1 MDKSFRLLRL
11 LAIAVFVLLFST
23 VAFAAPST
31 PSSSKPQLIVWAHTN
46 LENQGA
52 PTLDILDLERYV
64 VARLEG
70 RIENILPSQSAGP
83 SNLTSPNAYLAEL
96 SVNAIT
102 PSVRAVRNPETR
114 QYKEDPVFHVE
125 LSLSVNQP
133 GSGRFL
139 GFLRESQEYHLAHFE
154 LERLEPKRAALYK
167 SADNLADRFADGIAS
182 GEFGGDL
189 KLLRLPGLADVV
201 PLALLLGAAAILG
214 GIGVK
219 MMLTPRTALAVPSG
233 PTEAEIT
240 RLNDAIALSIATDNF
255 SQAKLW

>member
-31 PSSSKPQLIVWAHTN
+31 PSSSKPQLIVRAHTN

-102 PSVRAVRNPETR
+102 PRSEEHTSEL
-114 QYKEDPVFHVE
+114 QSPV
-125 LSLSVNQP
+125 
-133 GSGRFL
+133 
-139 GFLRESQEYHLAHFE
+139 HLVC
-154 LERLEPKRAALYK
+154 R
-167 SADNLADRFADGIAS
+167 
-182 GEFGGDL
+182 
-189 KLLRLPGLADVV
+189 
-201 PLALLLGAAAILG
+201 LLLE
-214 GIGVK
+214 K
-219 MMLTPRTALAVPSG
+219 KKR
-233 PTEAEIT
+233 
-240 RLNDAIALSIATDNF
+240 
-255 SQAKLW
+255 